1 MKIVQLVSKLLAPL
15 ALALGAAAAPQ
26 LTGGGVGVWQQ
37 ATPSVS
43 VVRAQMPSDQG
54 GTDYELALRV
64 HEDGGVVGE
73 MRPLSGPG
81 QGAFLLPPV
90 IYKVR
95 GQRIA
100 LPDGR
105 VLLQANVL
113 LDLEQFGL
121 EGVLNVGL
129 IEGLLYAPA
138 PTSEAFGAHA
148 GAKVSFQDA
157 SALSGKPRVRP
168 LPGQF
173 VGRWVLFG
181 A

>member
-73 MRPLSGPG
+73 MRPVSGAG
-81 QGAFLLPPV
+81 QSAFLIPPV

-95 GQRIA
+95 GQHVA

-113 LDLEQFGL
+113 LDLAQFGL
-121 EGVLNVGL
+121 EGLLNVGM

-138 PTSEAFGAHA
+138 PPLDAYAAHA
-148 GAKVSFQDA
+148 DMKASLSDA
-157 SALSGKPRVRP
+157 SALGLKPRVRP
-168 LPGQF
+168 LPGEF

>member
-1 MKIVQLVSKLLAPL
+1 MKIVQLLSKLLAPL

-26 LTGGGVGVWQQ
+26 LTGGGVGAWQQ

-54 GTDYELALRV
+54 GTDYELLLRV
-64 HEDGGVVGE
+64 HEDGGVVGQ
-73 MRPLSGPG
+73 MRPVSGAG
-81 QGAFLLPPV
+81 QGAFLIPPV

-95 GQRIA
+95 GQHVA

-105 VLLQANVL
+105 VLLQAAVL
-113 LDLEQFGL
+113 LDLSQFGL
-121 EGVLNVGL
+121 EGLLNVGL

-138 PTSEAFGAHA
+138 PPSDALAAHA
-148 GAKVSFQDA
+148 NAKPSFQHA
-157 SALSGKPRVRP
+157 SALGVTPRVRP
-168 LPGQF
+168 LPGEF